1 MTAATAA
8 NPIEILLVEDNPGDV
23 ILTREVLAE
32 LPAPVNLTVAT
43 DGEQAMALLRGDGGP
58 GGRFR
63 PGLILLDINL
73 PIMSGHEVLAAL
85 KSDPQLRRIPV
96 VALTSSSADKDV
108 LAAYDHCIN
117 AYITKPVDLEEFIEA
132 MRSMQGF
139 WFKTARTPPVSNE
152 PGDANWHASREEPS
166 DRGASG
172 SSWGQC

>member
-117 AYITKPVDLEEFIEA
+117 AYITKPVDLDQFIHVIGAIE
-132 MRSMQGF
+132 QF
-139 WFKTARTPPVSNE
+139 WLGVVRLPR
-152 PGDANWHASREEPS
+152 DC
-166 DRGASG
+166 DGA
-172 SSWGQC
+172 